1 MRLPERSRRYES
13 AHYDS
18 GRWSSIDLR
27 PGDIVVATP
36 NKAGTT
42 WTQYLCAMALH
53 GGPNLPAPLSELSV
67 WTDTK
72 FYELAEVVALY
83 ERQSWRRVFKTHTP
97 LDGLPY
103 REDVSYVVCGRDAR
117 DAFLS
122 MCDHNANFTPENKD
136 RFLPL
141 PADVDLLF
149 RLWMTGPSYPW
160 TEDGF
165 PYGPYFHHL
174 ASFWEFRHLPN
185 VHFLHYQELTHDLP
199 RAFDQLAA
207 FLRVDD
213 LSAEQR
219 ESILDAARFEVMRKD
234 ADALAPFANLNAWI
248 SNQAFFRAARSGAW
262 REALNAKSHA
272 LYEQLTRERYPR
284 DLLHW
289 IEHGRVT
296 T

>member
-18 GRWSSIDLR
+18 GRWSSIALR
-27 PGDIVVATP
+27 AGDVVVAAP
-36 NKAGTT
+36 YKAGTT

-53 GGPNLPAPLSELSV
+53 GGPDLPAPLTELSV

-72 FYELAEVVALY
+72 FYELEEVVALY
-83 ERQSWRRVFKTHTP
+83 ERQPWRRVFKTHTP

-122 MCDHNANFTPENKD
+122 MRDHNANFTQEHRD
-136 RFLPL
+136 RFVPL
-141 PADVDLLF
+141 PSDVDLLF

-185 VHFLHYQELTHDLP
+185 VHFLHYQDLSADLP
-199 RAFDQLAA
+199 RTFDQLAA
-207 FLRVDD
+207 FLG
-213 LSAEQR
+213 AELTTEKR
-219 ESILDAARFEVMRKD
+219 EQIIEAARFEAMRES
-234 ADALAPFANLNAWI
+234 ADALAPLADLNAWVC
-248 SNQAFFRAARSGAW
+248 NQAFFRAARSGAW
-262 REALNAKSHA
+262 REALNTKSHA
-272 LYEQLTRERYPR
+272 LYERLTRERYPS

-289 IEHGRVT
+289 IENGRVT
-296 T
+296 A